1 MFDVNASVHSRKQVP
16 GRILETAPCLRKL
29 AQARRAVP
37 DDQHKKDVGKSAH
50 PYASSVRKFVSC
62 KHALTNCAER
72 RSGAGHAVPDVCASV
87 HRHPDSS
94 TSVPVEVFSY
104 LNGMEHST
112 APQYECKLA
121 LIHGDAAEAVYS
133 CFCISASLHWCRNTA
148 AKHGDA
154 LI

>member
-1 MFDVNASVHSRKQVP
+1 MQACIHANKCLAGFWRLLRVCASLHRHGEQSRTINTKRMLARVH
-16 GRILETAPCLRKL
+16 ILM
-29 AQARRAVP
+29 Q
-37 DDQHKKDVGKSAH
+37 
-50 PYASSVRKFVSC
+50 SSTQKFVSC

-94 TSVPVEVFSY
+94 MSVPVEVFFIPQRR
-104 LNGMEHST
+104 EHST

-121 LIHGDAAEAVYS
+121 LIHGDAAEVVHS

-154 LI
+154 LV